1 MGTSFLALDAC
12 GASIHTSP
20 EKAKK
25 KTKMQSAPVAPTM
38 VANPGPTTNPAA
50 APAAPGS
57 QPAGQ
62 PGAPAPN
69 PNQNGASYPMASLYV
84 GDLAKDVTEAMLF
97 EKFSSAGPV
106 LSIRV
111 CRDMISS
118 MSLGYAYVNF
128 QQPADAERALD
139 TMNFDVLKGKP
150 IRIMWS
156 QRDPSLRRSGVGN
169 VFIKNLDK
177 TIDN

>member
-20 EKAKK
+20 EKPKK

-50 APAAPGS
+50 APAAPGG

-111 CRDMISS
+111 CRDMISR

-128 QQPADAERALD
+128 QQPADASKNMSKPYTIHAERALD
-139 TMNFDVLKGKP
+139 TMN
-150 IRIMWS
+150 
-156 QRDPSLRRSGVGN
+156 
-169 VFIKNLDK
+169 
-177 TIDN
+177 

>member
-20 EKAKK
+20 EKIKKPKK

-50 APAAPGS
+50 APAAPGG

-111 CRDMISS
+111 CRDMISR

-128 QQPADAERALD
+128 
-139 TMNFDVLKGKP
+139 
-150 IRIMWS
+150 
-156 QRDPSLRRSGVGN
+156 
-169 VFIKNLDK
+169 
-177 TIDN
+177 

>member
-20 EKAKK
+20 EKDKKKNLK
-25 KTKMQSAPVAPTM
+25 KTKKQSAPVAPTM

-50 APAAPGS
+50 A
-57 QPAGQ
+57 

-111 CRDMISS
+111 CRDMISR

-128 QQPADAERALD
+128 QQPADA
-139 TMNFDVLKGKP
+139 
-150 IRIMWS
+150 
-156 QRDPSLRRSGVGN
+156 
-169 VFIKNLDK
+169 
-177 TIDN
+177 